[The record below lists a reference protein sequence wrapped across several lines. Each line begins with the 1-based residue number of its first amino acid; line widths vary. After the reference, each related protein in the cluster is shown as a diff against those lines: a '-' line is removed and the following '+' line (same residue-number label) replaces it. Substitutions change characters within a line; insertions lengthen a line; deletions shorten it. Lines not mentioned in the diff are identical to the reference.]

1 VEKAS
6 QNLPEGDIRVGDS
19 ENIPWENEK
28 FDLVVCNSSFHHYP
42 NPKRVLKEIRRVLK
56 KDGKLII
63 GDPTAPGI
71 IRSAVNLTC
80 KVSPHGDYHVYNKR
94 EIKRLL
100 RKTEFK
106 LLNYKQIDEKHFAV
120 TCTKK

>member
-1 VEKAS
+1 MVEKAS

-56 KDGKLII
+56 KMEN
-63 GDPTAPGI
+63 
-71 IRSAVNLTC
+71 S
-80 KVSPHGDYHVYNKR
+80 
-94 EIKRLL
+94 
-100 RKTEFK
+100 
-106 LLNYKQIDEKHFAV
+106 
-120 TCTKK
+120 